1 MSDKLKKS
9 LSDLGSLTYTVSD
22 YNFDSPVAHDPV
34 SRPAHYSKD
43 SSIECIDAMVQQ
55 FGIENVRMYA
65 KINSFKYLWRCE
77 KKGKPKQDLEKAAW
91 YLLFANGQ
99 DPREE

>member
-1 MSDKLKKS
+1 MSEIEIVDRHEPFS
-9 LSDLGSLTYTVSD
+9 GDLAEDMV
-22 YNFDSPVAHDPV
+22 NSPK
-34 SRPAHYSKD
+34 HYAGD
-43 SSIECIDAMVQQ
+43 SIECIDAMVQQ

-91 YLLFANGQ
+91 YLLFANGH
-99 DPREE
+99 DPREDK